1 MFAYFLL
8 KRMGRTRSTTI
19 LALFWSEHSD
29 MVDLTRPRTGSWLL
43 VFINGSSYIGERS
56 FLSRL
61 RIPMAGKSKD
71 RSSVWI
77 SRGLITTGSAPC
89 PIARLAIFSR
99 RPRSVTKL
107 VSVIARTSFF
117 IAIEF
122 ALIAI
127 SLMRRVQIFE
137 TNLHKRV

>member
-89 PIARLAIFSR
+89 PIFSR

-107 VSVIARTSFF
+107 VSVIARTSSF